1 MKKIILCAVLTA
13 VQACLV
19 FGGDAGANFAA
30 KAEEYGKKVEAAEK
44 TLARLKLKNSRAT
57 ETIGLLKE
65 KKEGILR
72 NIFLR
77 YFLFRGSSLSF
88 KASSAEAELKKLK
101 EDYFTYSALV
111 LEQHNKK
118 FMECA
123 AVKCANA
130 AEIFAQR
137 NAWAD
142 KVMKFKDVFSLDA
155 DFTLE
160 PSGGKAAADDIRDYY
175 GKKLIQAEQRLII
188 LKDEADIMAEAE
200 KNGIASGS
208 DKKDE
213 IKKRAAEI
221 SEIKTRLETK
231 LRRL

>member
-30 KAEEYGKKVEAAEK
+30 KAEEYGKKVEAAENK
-44 TLARLKLKNSRAT
+44 LAGLELKNNRVT
-57 ETIGLLKE
+57 ETISLLKQ
-65 KKEGILR
+65 KKEGVLR
-72 NIFLR
+72 NVFLQ

-88 KASSAEAELKKLK
+88 KATEAEAELKELK
-101 EDYFTYSALV
+101 DAYFTYSALV

-123 AVKCANA
+123 AIKCAQA

-137 NAWAD
+137 NAWAG
-142 KVMKFKDVFSLDA
+142 KVMNFKDVFSLDA

>member
-1 MKKIILCAVLTA
+1 MKKIILCAVLAA

-19 FGGDAGANFAA
+19 FSGEIKDNFAA

-44 TLARLKLKNSRAT
+44 MLAGIELKNSRAA
-57 ETIGLLKE
+57 ETISLLKQ
-65 KKEGILR
+65 KKEGLLR

-88 KASSAEAELKKLK
+88 KAASSEARLKELK
-101 EDYFTYSALV
+101 EGYFTYSALV
-111 LEQHNKK
+111 LEQHNRK

-123 AVKCANA
+123 AVKCAQA
-130 AEIFAQR
+130 AEIYAQR
-137 NAWAD
+137 NAWAG
-142 KVMKFKDVFSLDA
+142 KVMNFKDVFSIDA

-160 PSGGKAAADDIRDYY
+160 PSGDKAAADDIKDYY
-175 GKKLIQAEQRLII
+175 GKKLIQAEQRLMI
-188 LKDEADIMAEAE
+188 LKDETDIMAAAE
-200 KNGIASGS
+200 KNGLVSGT

-213 IKKRAAEI
+213 IKRRVAQI
-221 SEIKTRLETK
+221 TQIKTKLEAK